1 MLALTLFKIFINNL
15 KVGCDS
21 AIKCYCFQPL
31 KGEPERLEKTEQNKK
46 ITQIAKELQAGL

>member
-15 KVGCDS
+15 KVGSDS